1 MDKEGTGK
9 MDIVVCMKQI
19 PDLQQIRIK
28 ERKPILENVP
38 LVWGDLDKNAI
49 EEAARIKEKAGEG
62 KITVVAKGSDRVQQ
76 GILEPLAMG
85 ADEAVLLMDPAF
97 EGSDSMGTARVLA
110 KAIEK
115 VGAYDLIILGEGST
129 DNYSGLVGSALA
141 ELLNL
146 PEITYVRELSVED
159 GKVTAV
165 RNMEESFEVVETDLP
180 AVITVAQEIN
190 DPRLPKFMAIR
201 KAGAKPKHEW
211 GPADLGLS
219 ADEVGA
225 AAANVETLSNLAPE
239 QDRKNIMLEGALDEQ
254 IDGLVD
260 ALIKEGV
267 LGR

>member
-1 MDKEGTGK
+1 
-9 MDIVVCMKQI
+9 MDIVVCMKQT

-49 EEAARIKEKAGEG
+49 EEAALIKEKVGEA
-62 KITVVAKGSDRVQQ
+62 KITVVAKGSEKLQQ

-85 ADEAVLLMDPAF
+85 ADEAVLLTDPAF
-97 EGSDSMGTARVLA
+97 EGSDSMGTAKVLA

-115 VGAYDLIILGEGST
+115 IGAYDLVILGEGST
-129 DNYSGLVGSALA
+129 DNYSGLVGSTLA

-146 PEITYVRELSVED
+146 PEITYVRELNVEN

-165 RNMEESFEVVETDLP
+165 RNMEESFEVVEANLP
-180 AVITVAQEIN
+180 VVITVAQEIN
-190 DPRLPKFMAIR
+190 EPRLPKFMAIR
-201 KAGAKPKHEW
+201 KAGAKPRHEW
-211 GPADLGLS
+211 GPADIGLS
-219 ADEVGA
+219 ADEVGENA
-225 AAANVETLSNLAPE
+225 VSVDMLSNLAPE
-239 QDRKNIMLEGALDEQ
+239 QDRKNIILEGDFDEQ
-254 IDGLVD
+254 IDALVD

>member
-1 MDKEGTGK
+1 
-9 MDIVVCMKQI
+9 MDIVVCMKQM

-49 EEAARIKEKAGEG
+49 EEAALIKEKVGEA
-62 KITVVAKGSDRVQQ
+62 KITVVAKGSEKLQQ

-85 ADEAVLLMDPAF
+85 ADEAVLLTDPAF
-97 EGSDSMGTARVLA
+97 EGSDSMGTAKVLA

-115 VGAYDLIILGEGST
+115 IGAYDLVILGEGST
-129 DNYSGLVGSALA
+129 DNYSGLVGSTLA

-146 PEITYVRELSVED
+146 PEITYVRELNVEN

-165 RNMEESFEVVETDLP
+165 RNMEESFEVVEANLP
-180 AVITVAQEIN
+180 VVITVAQEIN
-190 DPRLPKFMAIR
+190 EPRLPKFMAIR
-201 KAGAKPKHEW
+201 KAGAKPRHEW
-211 GPADLGLS
+211 GPADIGLS
-219 ADEVGA
+219 ADEVGENA
-225 AAANVETLSNLAPE
+225 VSVDMLSNLAPE
-239 QDRKNIMLEGALDEQ
+239 QDRKNIILEGDLDEQ
-254 IDGLVD
+254 IDALVD

>member
-1 MDKEGTGK
+1 

-28 ERKPILENVP
+28 ERKPILEGAP
-38 LVWGDLDKNAI
+38 LIWGDLDKNAI
-49 EEAARIKEKAGEG
+49 EEAARIKEKLGDA
-62 KITVVAKGSDRVQQ
+62 KITVVAKGSEKLQQ

-85 ADEAVLLMDPAF
+85 ADEAVLLIDPAF
-97 EGSDSMGTARVLA
+97 EGSDSMGTAKVLA

-115 VGAYDLIILGEGST
+115 IGTYDLILLGEGST

-146 PEITYVRELSVED
+146 PEITYVRELNVRD
-159 GKVTAV
+159 NKVTAV
-165 RNMEESFEVVETDLP
+165 RSMEESFEVVEADLP
-180 AVITVAQEIN
+180 VLATVAQEIN
-190 DPRLPKFMAIR
+190 EPRLPKFMAIR
-201 KAGAKPKHEW
+201 KAGAKPRHEW

-225 AAANVETLSNLAPE
+225 TTRGVDVLSNLAPE
-239 QDRKNIMLEGALDEQ
+239 QDRKNIILKGDLDEK
-254 IDGLVD
+254 IDALVD